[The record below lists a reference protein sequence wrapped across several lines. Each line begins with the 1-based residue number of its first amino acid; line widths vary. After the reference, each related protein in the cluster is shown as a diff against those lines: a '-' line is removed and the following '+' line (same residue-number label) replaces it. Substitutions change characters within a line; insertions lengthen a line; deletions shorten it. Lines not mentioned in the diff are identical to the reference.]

1 MKRSLLIQIVLIFT
15 SLFSGCLLSK
25 TPSTNDITMN
35 LGDKMTFSVNIFP
48 SNSTYTWTLDGAA
61 FSNTGKTYVYTAE
74 AGKHTL
80 TVKAKHICGKD
91 IQTWNVY
98 GNSPPVS
105 NAGPE
110 QTIDFGATV
119 TLDGSG
125 STDPDLNIVSYKW
138 KQTGGP
144 TVTLNNADT
153 DKAKFTASGAGGSVL
168 TFELT
173 VADAGG
179 LTSTD
184 TCKVSVSYIMFNKTF
199 GGSSNDYVYAV
210 QLTSDGGYILAGY
223 TSSYGAGGNYAW
235 LIKTDAYGNKVWEK
249 IFEGDRANAVQQTSD
264 GGYILAGETQS
275 NGADLIKT
283 DANGSKVWDNIFG
296 GATANAVQQT
306 SDGGYILAGRT
317 GSIGAGYE
325 DVWLI
330 KTDTDGNK
338 VWEWT
343 FGGNDFDEAHA
354 VQQTS
359 DGGYI
364 LAGWTQSYGAG
375 YADAWLIKT
384 DADGNKVWDR
394 TFGGIGWDQADA
406 VQQTSDGGYILAG
419 WTESYGAGRSDV
431 WLIKT
436 DADGNEVWDR
446 TFGGSDYDEA
456 NAVQQMSDGG
466 YILAGW
472 TQSYGAGNGNADA
485 WLIKT
490 DADGNEVWDRT
501 FGGSGWDEADA
512 FQQTSDKGYILAG
525 YTLSYGSGNGDAW
538 LIKTDAD
545 GNKVWDKI
553 FGGSDQDW
561 ARAVQLTI
569 DGGYILAGWT
579 GSYGAGGTDAWLIKT
594 DADGNA
600 PATPTP

>member
-1 MKRSLLIQIVLIFT
+1 MKRSLSILIVLIAT

-25 TPSTNDITMN
+25 TPSTNDVSMN
-35 LGDKMTFSVNIFP
+35 IGEQKTFSIKVFP

-61 FSNTGKTYVYTAE
+61 LSNTDKTYVYTVE

-80 TVKAKHICGKD
+80 KVKAKHICGTD

-105 NAGPE
+105 NAGPD
-110 QTIDFGATV
+110 QTVDFGATV

-125 STDPDLNIVSYKW
+125 STDPDDNIVSYKW
-138 KQTGGP
+138 EQTDGP

-153 DKAKFTASGAGGSVL
+153 ATADFTASVAGGSVL

-173 VADAGG
+173 VTDAEG
-179 LTSTD
+179 LSSTD
-184 TCKVSVSYIMFNKTF
+184 TCVVSVDYIMFNKTF
-199 GGSSNDYVYAV
+199 GGSSNDWAYAM
-210 QLTSDGGYILAGY
+210 
-223 TSSYGAGGNYAW
+223 
-235 LIKTDAYGNKVWEK
+235 K
-249 IFEGDRANAVQQTSD
+249 QTND

-275 NGADLIKT
+275 YGAGLIKT
-283 DANGSKVWDNIFG
+283 DANGNKVWDKIFG

-306 SDGGYILAGRT
+306 SDVGYILAGRT

-325 DVWLI
+325 DGWLI

-338 VWEWT
+338 VWERT
-343 FGGNDFDEAHA
+343 FGGNDFDEANA

-364 LAGWTQSYGAG
+364 LAGWTESYGAG

-384 DADGNKVWDR
+384 DGDGNKVWDR
-394 TFGGIGWDQADA
+394 TFGGIGWDEADA

-419 WTESYGAGRSDV
+419 WTESYGAGRSDF

-436 DADGNEVWDR
+436 DADGNKVWDR
-446 TFGGSDYDEA
+446 TFGGSDFDEA
-456 NAVQQMSDGG
+456 NAVQQTSDGG

-490 DADGNEVWDRT
+490 DTNGNKVWDRT
-501 FGGSGWDEADA
+501 FGGSSWDEADA
-512 FQQTSDKGYILAG
+512 VQQTSDGGYILAG
-525 YTLSYGSGNGDAW
+525 YTLSYGAGNGDAW
-538 LIKTDAD
+538 LIKTDTN
-545 GNKVWDKI
+545 GNKVWDKT
-553 FGGSDQDW
+553 FGGSDQEW
-561 ARAVQLTI
+561 ARAVQLTS

-579 GSYGAGGTDAWLIKT
+579 QSYGAGGTDAWLIKT
-594 DADGNA
+594 DADGIA

>member
-25 TPSTNDITMN
+25 TPSTNDITIN

-48 SNSTYTWTLDGAA
+48 SNSTYTWTLDGTA

-138 KQTGGP
+138 KQTDGP

-153 DKAKFTASGAGGSVL
+153 DKAKFTASIAGGSVL

-184 TCKVSVSYIMFNKTF
+184 TCMVSVSYIMFNKTF

-249 IFEGDRANAVQQTSD
+249 IFEGD
-264 GGYILAGETQS
+264 
-275 NGADLIKT
+275 
-283 DANGSKVWDNIFG
+283 
-296 GATANAVQQT
+296 TANAVQQT
-306 SDGGYILAGRT
+306 SDGGYILAGWT
-317 GSIGAGYE
+317 ESSGAGYE
-325 DVWLI
+325 DFWLI
-330 KTDTDGNK
+330 KTDANGIEECDK
-338 VWEWT
+338 T
-343 FGGNDFDEAHA
+343 FGGSNHDEAYA

-384 DADGNKVWDR
+384 AADGNMVWER
-394 TFGGIGWDQADA
+394 TFGGGNEDKAYA

-419 WTESYGAGRSDV
+419 YTLPYGADNGNADV

-436 DADGNEVWDR
+436 AADGNM
-446 TFGGSDYDEA
+446 A
-456 NAVQQMSDGG
+456 
-466 YILAGW
+466 
-472 TQSYGAGNGNADA
+472 
-485 WLIKT
+485 
-490 DADGNEVWDRT
+490 
-501 FGGSGWDEADA
+501 
-512 FQQTSDKGYILAG
+512 
-525 YTLSYGSGNGDAW
+525 
-538 LIKTDAD
+538 
-545 GNKVWDKI
+545 
-553 FGGSDQDW
+553 
-561 ARAVQLTI
+561 
-569 DGGYILAGWT
+569 
-579 GSYGAGGTDAWLIKT
+579 
-594 DADGNA
+594 
-600 PATPTP
+600 